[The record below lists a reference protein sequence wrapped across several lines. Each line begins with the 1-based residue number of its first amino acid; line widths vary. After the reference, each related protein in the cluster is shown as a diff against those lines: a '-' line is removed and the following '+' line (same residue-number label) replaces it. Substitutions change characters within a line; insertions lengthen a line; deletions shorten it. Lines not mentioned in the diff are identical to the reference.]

1 MILIKPKQ
9 LQALES
15 RFDVDSTQLPSNIQD
30 YTEAQHQFM
39 HCLFRDHDTK
49 GRSYGQIAGLGF
61 YEKPKHP
68 FIIEPIVIDDLEE
81 EPA

>member
-15 RFDVDSTQLPSNIQD
+15 RFGVDSTQLPSISQD

-49 GRSYGQIAGLGF
+49 GRSYAQVFGLGF
-61 YEKPKHP
+61 YEKPKHS